1 MIYQTKTISLMIY
14 NLDYAKTSLQVV
26 EGRGLVLACSLDPQ
40 YNHGQ
45 PYPQV
50 GEDKQQADFFSSFFT
65 TITKNWGAADVI

>member
-1 MIYQTKTISLMIY
+1 M
-14 NLDYAKTSLQVV
+14 

-50 GEDKQQADFFSSFFT
+50 GEDKQQADFFT
-65 TITKNWGAADVI
+65 TIEKMRVSLCDGDIMLLLLFKKE

>member
-26 EGRGLVLACSLDPQ
+26 EGRGLVLACSLNPR
-40 YNHGQ
+40 YNPGQ

-50 GEDKQQADFFSSFFT
+50 GEDKQQADFFY
-65 TITKNWGAADVI
+65 NY